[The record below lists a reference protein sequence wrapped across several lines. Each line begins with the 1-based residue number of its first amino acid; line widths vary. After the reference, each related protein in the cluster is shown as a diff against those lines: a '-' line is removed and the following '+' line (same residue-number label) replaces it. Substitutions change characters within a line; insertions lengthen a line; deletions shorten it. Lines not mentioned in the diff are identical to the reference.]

1 MQPYYGDEPHI
12 IQKRTKKSRG
22 YGGRR
27 NVGHRRVLPVF
38 LALLLCSVVPI
49 VVTYT
54 FLSKT
59 TEAAGRTY
67 RVKAETR
74 YFLVTGSYDVT
85 GDARLAAAVV
95 KEKGGAGYLINDG
108 KFRVIAAV
116 YRDKK
121 SAESVAAKQ
130 KSDNEVYP
138 VTIKETS
145 LGENAEIAKRLSV
158 ALNVYDSVFID
169 VNSVTEEYERGNSTD
184 GALTL
189 AVTNAAGRFSDA
201 AREITD
207 ADETGLIGEYL
218 TAMAGIL
225 NDAATEDKYTLPVR
239 VRCALCS
246 IVYERYVLSVKLS
259 SANS

>member
-12 IQKRTKKSRG
+12 IQKRHKKSHG

-27 NVGHRRVLPVF
+27 NKGYCRVLPVF
-38 LALLLCSVVPI
+38 LILLSCTVLPIVATYALLSQTTQATGK
-49 VVTYT
+49 TYC
-54 FLSKT
+54 
-59 TEAAGRTY
+59 
-67 RVKAETR
+67 VKSETR

-95 KEKGGAGYLINDG
+95 KEKGGAGYVINDG
-108 KFRVIAAV
+108 KFRVVAAV

-121 SAESVAAKQ
+121 SAEAVAAKQ
-130 KSDNEVYP
+130 KDDDEIYS

-158 ALNVYDSVFID
+158 ALNVYDSVFVD
-169 VNSVTEEYERGNSTD
+169 VTSVTEEYEQGNSTD

-189 AVTNAAGRFSDA
+189 AVTNAAERMTSA

-207 ADETGLIGEYL
+207 ADGTGLIGEYL
-218 TAMAGIL
+218 TTMASVL
-225 NDAATEDKYTLPVR
+225 NDATTEDKYTLPVR
-239 VRCALCS
+239 VRYALCS

>member
-22 YGGRR
+22 YGYRR
-27 NVGHRRVLPVF
+27 NAARRRVLPVF
-38 LALLLCSVVPI
+38 LILLLCTVLPI
-49 VVTYT
+49 AATYAL
-54 FLSKT
+54 LSKT
-59 TEAAGRTY
+59 TQTAGRTY

-130 KSDNEVYP
+130 KDDIEIYP
-138 VTIKETS
+138 VTIKETT
-145 LGENAEIAKRLSV
+145 LGENAEIAKKLSV
-158 ALNVYDSVFID
+158 ALNVYDSVFSD
-169 VNSVTEEYERGNSTD
+169 VTSVTEEYERSNSTD

-189 AVTNAAGRFSDA
+189 AVTNAAERMTSA

-207 ADETGLIGEYL
+207 TDGTGLIGEYL